1 MKMIKGLA
9 AGAAAACLASM
20 AALNAQA
27 QEATASGGAAPAAAA
42 AAASPAEIKAAAA
55 AAKAA
60 AKARAAQLRAWK
72 AQYGPGPYPDEMD
85 AYLANRPEKLRE
97 YYRVL
102 YYDGEH
108 NAVLN
113 FERLGLLAMELGYY
127 ADAEKAFDGAL
138 DRIESFYGKDMQ
150 AQKAASATRLEV
162 NKDFKG
168 EPYERAMAYYYRGLL
183 YLRKGDYD
191 NARASFKAAEYQ
203 DTVSADETYQSDFG
217 LLTYLQ
223 GWASHCAGDRS
234 QAADSF
240 ADAARIDARLKT
252 PGPTDNLLILSEL
265 GNGPVK
271 ATDGQYQEKM
281 VFREGAGF
289 AENGAI
295 VTLGSGATTRAWPM
309 AQGASLYTQASTR
322 GGRAIDGILNGKAQF
337 KAGLETTSAIAS
349 TVGSSVVQQMG
360 GNMLYAQG
368 AGLLLNAFSKTVRP
382 SADIRM
388 WDSLPATILVG
399 TTRWGAGAGAAS
411 APAKGKGKAAKGRKP
426 AVGKAVA
433 TAAAAA
439 WNMPPVSMAYRRD
452 GKPLQIA
459 GVKPMTAGAGK
470 CGIVWSR
477 SRSAASFG
485 PAAPG
490 DNAKVAAQRKQD
502 KAAWAKDE
510 AFRATLR

>member
-1 MKMIKGLA
+1 MRMIKGLA

-20 AALNAQA
+20 AAMTAQA
-27 QEATASGGAAPAAAA
+27 QEQAAGAASAAAD
-42 AAASPAEIKAAAA
+42 PA

-60 AKARAAQLRAWK
+60 AKARAAQLKAWK
-72 AQYGPGPYPDEMD
+72 AQYGPGPYPDEME
-85 AYLANRPEKLRE
+85 AYLANRQEKLRE

-138 DRIESFYGKDMQ
+138 DRIESFYGKDAQ
-150 AQKAASATRLEV
+150 AQKATSTTRLEV

-223 GWASHCAGDRS
+223 GWSSHCAGDKG
-234 QAADSF
+234 QAEDSF
-240 ADAARIDARLKT
+240 ADAAKIDPKLKT
-252 PGPTDNLLILSEL
+252 PGPSDNLLILSEL

-281 VFREGAGF
+281 VFREGTGF

-295 VTLGSGATTRAWPM
+295 VTLGSGAATRAWPM
-309 AQGASLYTQASTR
+309 AQGANLYTQASTR

-337 KAGLETTSAIAS
+337 KAGLETTSALAS

-368 AGLLLNAFSKTVRP
+368 AGMLLNAFSKTVRP

-399 TTRWGAGAGAAS
+399 TTRWGAGA
-411 APAKGKGKAAKGRKP
+411 APAKGKAAKGKKP

-433 TAAAAA
+433 AAAAAA
-439 WNMPPVSMAYRRD
+439 WSVPAVSMAYRRD
-452 GKPLQIA
+452 DKPLEVA
-459 GVKPMTAGAGK
+459 GIKPMTASAGK

-490 DNAKVAAQRKQD
+490 DNVKVAAQRKQD

>member
-1 MKMIKGLA
+1 MVKRLA
-9 AGAAAACLASM
+9 AGMAAMWLASAFAMAAHAQQDAPVAANDPVADKAAA
-20 AALNAQA
+20 
-27 QEATASGGAAPAAAA
+27 
-42 AAASPAEIKAAAA
+42 KAAAA

-60 AKARAAQLRAWK
+60 AKARAAELKALR
-72 AQYGPGPYPDEMD
+72 AQYGPGPYPEEIN
-85 AYLANRPEKLRE
+85 AYLANRQEKLRE

-113 FERLGLLAMELGYY
+113 FQRLGLLAMELGHYD
-127 ADAEKAFDGAL
+127 DAEKAFDGAL
-138 DRIESFYGKDMQ
+138 DRIEAFYGKDKQ
-150 AQKAASATRLEV
+150 AEKATSATRLEV

-183 YLRKGDYD
+183 FLRKGDYD

-203 DTVSADETYQSDFG
+203 DTVSNDETYQSDFG
-217 LLTYLQ
+217 LLIYLQ
-223 GWASHCAGDRS
+223 GWASHCAGDKS
-234 QAADSF
+234 QAEDSF
-240 ADAARIDARLKT
+240 ADAARVDPKLKA
-252 PGPTDNLLILSEL
+252 PGPADNLLILSEL

-281 VFREGAGF
+281 VFREGTGF

-295 VTLGSGATTRAWPM
+295 VTLGSGKTTRAWPLTP
-309 AQGASLYTQASTR
+309 AANIYTQASTR

-337 KAGLETTSAIAS
+337 KAGLETTSALAS
-349 TVGSSVVQQMG
+349 TVGSSMVQQMG

-368 AGLLLNAFSKTVRP
+368 AGMLLNAFSKTVRP
-382 SADIRM
+382 TADIRM

-399 TTRWGAGAGAAS
+399 TTRWGGAA
-411 APAKGKGKAAKGRKP
+411 AAVPAKGKGKGKKP
-426 AVGKAVA
+426 AVAKAIA
-433 TAAAAA
+433 TA
-439 WNMPPVSMAYRRD
+439 WSVPPVSMTYRRD
-452 GKPLQIA
+452 DKALEIA
-459 GVKPMTAGAGK
+459 GIKPMTASAGK

-477 SRSAASFG
+477 SRSATTLP

>member
-1 MKMIKGLA
+1 MTRTIA
-9 AGAAAACLASM
+9 AGAAALLLASV
-20 AALNAQA
+20 A
-27 QEATASGGAAPAAAA
+27 AAPVWAQSDAAAA
-42 AAASPAEIKAAAA
+42 PDPA

-60 AKARAAQLRAWK
+60 AKVRAAQLKVWK

-85 AYLANRPEKLRE
+85 AYLASRQEKLRE

-127 ADAEKAFDGAL
+127 VDAEKAFDGAL
-138 DRIESFYGKDMQ
+138 DRIEAFYGKDKQ
-150 AQKAASATRLEV
+150 AEKATSATRLEV

-203 DTVSADETYQSDFG
+203 DTVSAEETFQSDFA

-223 GWASHCAGDRS
+223 GWASQCAGDQS
-234 QAADSF
+234 QAADAF
-240 ADAARIDARLKT
+240 EAAAKIDAKLKP
-252 PGPTDNLLILSEL
+252 PGPGDNILVLAEL
-265 GNGPVK
+265 GSGPVK

-281 VFREGAGF
+281 VFREGAPLP
-289 AENGAI
+289 ENGAI
-295 VTLGSGATTRAWPM
+295 VTLGSGKTTRAWPLTP
-309 AQGASLYTQASTR
+309 AANLYTQASTR

-337 KAGLETTSAIAS
+337 KSGLETTSMLAT
-349 TVGSSVVQQMG
+349 TVGTSFAQQMG
-360 GNMLYAQG
+360 GNALYAQG
-368 AGLLLNAFSKTVRP
+368 AGALLGMLSTTVRP
-382 SADIRM
+382 TADIRM
-388 WDSLPATILVG
+388 WDSLPANIMLG
-399 TTRWGAGAGAAS
+399 TTRWGAA
-411 APAKGKGKAAKGRKP
+411 APAPAPAAGKGRKMP
-426 AVGKAVA
+426 AKPAPKPASGG
-433 TAAAAA
+433 A
-439 WNMPPVSMAYRRD
+439 WSMPPVSMAWRNND
-452 GKPLQIA
+452 AVLDLTGIA
-459 GVKPMTAGAGK
+459 PMTANAGK

-477 SRSAASFG
+477 SRSIGALS

-490 DNAKVAAQRKQD
+490 DNAKVAAARKRD
-502 KAAWAKDE
+502 KTAWAKDE

>member
-1 MKMIKGLA
+1 MMKRLV
-9 AGAAAACLASM
+9 AGAAILCLSSTMMTA
-20 AALNAQA
+20 AQA
-27 QEATASGGAAPAAAA
+27 QQAPAAD
-42 AAASPAEIKAAAA
+42 PA

-60 AKARAAQLRAWK
+60 AAAEKAIAKARATQLKALR
-72 AQYGPGPYPDEMD
+72 AQYGPGPYPEEVD
-85 AYLANRPEKLRE
+85 AYLANRQEKLRE

-138 DRIESFYGKDMQ
+138 DRIEAFYGKDKQ
-150 AQKAASATRLEV
+150 AEKATSATRLEV

-183 YLRKGDYD
+183 FLRKGDYD

-203 DTVSADETYQSDFG
+203 DTVSADETFQSDFG

-223 GWASHCAGDRS
+223 GWASHCAGDKS
-234 QAADSF
+234 QAADGF
-240 ADAARIDARLKT
+240 AEAARIDPKLKT
-252 PGPTDNLLILSEL
+252 PGPADNLLVLSEL

-281 VFREGAGF
+281 VFREGTGF

-295 VTLGSGATTRAWPM
+295 VTLGSGKTTRAWPLTP
-309 AQGASLYTQASTR
+309 AANIYTQASTR

-337 KAGLETTSAIAS
+337 RSGLETTSALAS
-349 TVGSSVVQQMG
+349 TVGANVVQQMG
-360 GNMLYAQG
+360 GNALYAQG
-368 AGLLLNAFSKTVRP
+368 AGMLLNAFSKTVRP
-382 SADIRM
+382 TADVRM
-388 WDSLPATILVG
+388 WDSLPASVLVG
-399 TTRWGAGAGAAS
+399 TTRWGSGDAAAA
-411 APAKGKGKAAKGRKP
+411 APAKGKKP
-426 AVGKAVA
+426 AVASALA
-433 TAAAAA
+433 TAAWA
-439 WNMPPVSMAYRRD
+439 MPPVGMTYRRD
-452 GKPLQIA
+452 SQPLELA
-459 GVKPMTAGAGK
+459 GIKPMAANAGK

-477 SRSAASFG
+477 SRSATALP

-490 DNAKVAAQRKQD
+490 DNAKVAAQRKLD

>member
-1 MKMIKGLA
+1 MRMIKGLA

-20 AALNAQA
+20 MAISAQA
-27 QEATASGGAAPAAAA
+27 QEQAAAA
-42 AAASPAEIKAAAA
+42 AAPAAGVDPGEAKAAAA

-60 AKARAAQLRAWK
+60 AKARAAQLKAWK
-72 AQYGPGPYPDEMD
+72 AQYGPGPYPDEME
-85 AYLANRPEKLRE
+85 AYLANRQEKLRE
-97 YYRVL
+97 YYRAL

-113 FERLGLLAMELGYY
+113 FERLGLVAMELGYY

-138 DRIESFYGKDMQ
+138 DRIESFYGKDAQ
-150 AQKAASATRLEV
+150 AQKATSATRLEV

-223 GWASHCAGDRS
+223 GWASHCAGDKS

-240 ADAARIDARLKT
+240 ADAAKIDAKLKT
-252 PGPTDNLLILSEL
+252 PGPADNLLILSEL

-295 VTLGSGATTRAWPM
+295 VTLGSGAATRAWPM
-309 AQGASLYTQASTR
+309 AQGANLYTQASTR

-337 KAGLETTSAIAS
+337 KAGLETTSALAS

-368 AGLLLNAFSKTVRP
+368 AGMLLNAFSKTVRP

-399 TTRWGAGAGAAS
+399 TTRWGAGA
-411 APAKGKGKAAKGRKP
+411 APAAAKGKAAKGKKP
-426 AVGKAVA
+426 AVGKAMA
-433 TAAAAA
+433 TAAAAWSVPA
-439 WNMPPVSMAYRRD
+439 VSMTYRRD
-452 GKPLQIA
+452 DKPLEVA
-459 GVKPMTAGAGK
+459 GIKPMTASAGK

-485 PAAPG
+485 PTAPG

-502 KAAWAKDE
+502 KTAWAKDE

>member
-1 MKMIKGLA
+1 M
-9 AGAAAACLASM
+9 CLASM
-20 AALNAQA
+20 AATAAHAQA
-27 QEATASGGAAPAAAA
+27 PVADPAAA
-42 AAASPAEIKAAAA
+42 KAAAA

-60 AKARAAQLRAWK
+60 ARARATQLKALR

-85 AYLANRPEKLRE
+85 AYLANRQEKLRE

-113 FERLGLLAMELGYY
+113 FQRLGLLAMELGYY
-127 ADAEKAFDGAL
+127 SDAEKAFDGAL
-138 DRIESFYGKDMQ
+138 DRIEAFYGKDKQ
-150 AQKAASATRLEV
+150 AEKATSTTRLEV

-183 YLRKGDYD
+183 FLRKGDYD

-203 DTVSADETYQSDFG
+203 DTVSADETYQSDFA

-223 GWASHCAGDRS
+223 GWASHCAGDKS

-240 ADAARIDARLKT
+240 ADAARIDPKLKT
-252 PGPTDNLLILSEL
+252 PGPADNLLVLSEL

-281 VFREGAGF
+281 VFREGAGY

-295 VTLGSGATTRAWPM
+295 VTLGSGKTTRAWPLTP
-309 AQGASLYTQASTR
+309 AANIYTQASTR

-337 KAGLETTSAIAS
+337 KAGLETTSALAS

-368 AGLLLNAFSKTVRP
+368 AGMLLNAFSKTVRP
-382 SADIRM
+382 TADVRM
-388 WDSLPATILVG
+388 WDSLPASILVG
-399 TTRWGAGAGAAS
+399 TTRWGAGTATA
-411 APAKGKGKAAKGRKP
+411 APARGKGKKP
-426 AVGKAVA
+426 AVAKAVA

-439 WNMPPVSMAYRRD
+439 WTVPPVSMIYRRD
-452 GKPLQIA
+452 DKPLELSGI
-459 GVKPMTAGAGK
+459 KPMTASAGK

-477 SRSAASFG
+477 SRSATTLPPS
-485 PAAPG
+485 APG
-490 DNAKVAAQRKQD
+490 DNAKVAAQRKLD